1 MDILIFSG
9 QSNMQ
14 GSTGEKCTEP
24 QVDGAFEYKFL
35 TNELLPLK
43 NPVGEDLGGNVL
55 ARSALGNGSLV
66 PFFCKEYARL
76 TKKQVTAIHVA
87 KGDTTIDSWQKG
99 TERFELAT
107 KKILCGIEK
116 VRENFPVEKIYFVWL
131 QGESDAIKR
140 TGTAAYERMLVAFKN
155 ALKEK
160 VDFDKF
166 AVIRQGYFSE
176 FASWSEGSK
185 EEKRKS
191 DEEIMNAFELA
202 AKKDDDFLILTR
214 ICAELSR
221 EQKWLNPKE
230 FGPHYNNAAMKI
242 IGTDAGARLA
252 EYRLGFLAR
261 P

>member
-24 QVDGAFEYKFL
+24 QVDGAFEYKYL
-35 TNELLPLK
+35 TNELTPLR
-43 NPVGEDLGGNVL
+43 NPVGEDVNDDVL

-66 PFFCKEYARL
+66 PFFCKEYIRL

-87 KGDTTIDSWQKG
+87 KGNTTLDSWLNG
-99 TERFELAT
+99 TERFDLAT

-116 VRENFPVEKIYFVWL
+116 VRENFPVEKIYFIWL

-140 TGTAAYERMLVAFKN
+140 TGTAAYEKMLVEFKN
-155 ALKEK
+155 ALKERIS
-160 VDFDKF
+160 FDKF
-166 AVIRQGYFSE
+166 AIIRQGYFSE
-176 FASWSEGSK
+176 FADWVDGSA
-185 EEKRKS
+185 EEKRKD

-202 AKKDDDFLILTR
+202 AEEDDDFLVLTR

-221 EQKWLNPKE
+221 QQKWLNPKE

-242 IGTDAGARLA
+242 IGTDAGKNLA
-252 EYRLGFLAR
+252 EYRLGKN
-261 P
+261 